1 MSDLTNS
8 LEASISEKKIL
19 RASKIKLKEIHHLSL
34 EELQKLLNTSRIR
47 AMELRALSEFQS
59 IPSIGI
65 RFAHDL
71 ISLGLYSLADVKGK
85 DPAKLLDRFE
95 QQLGVWIDP
104 CVEDQF
110 RLVVH
115 YANHPGKPANWWD
128 FTNERKAFRQQ
139 YGYPPGRP
147 KKAWHESD
155 QHKKPG

>member
-19 RASKIKLKEIHHLSL
+19 RAGKIRLKEIHHVSL
-34 EELQKLLNTSRIR
+34 EDLQKLLNTSRIR

-59 IPSIGI
+59 IPSIGV

-85 DPAKLLDRFE
+85 DPARLLDRLE
-95 QQLGVWIDP
+95 QQLGVWVDP

-115 YANHPGKPANWWD
+115 YANHPGSPANWWD
-128 FTNERKAFRQQ
+128 FTNERKAYRQQ
-139 YGYPPGRP
+139 YGYPPSRP
-147 KKAWHESD
+147 KKAWHRS
-155 QHKKPG
+155 